1 MDEVVTKNPIK
12 SVLTIKILNE
22 FIINSINNNNKIA
35 YFEWDKSFNIL
46 SSNNL
51 ALSLLIPNSKTQ
63 TEKKVIDFI
72 PPEYLTAFHI
82 HTHELFLNESHISTF
97 SYQIEKN
104 NLHVNITWLSFI
116 DNNKVLTICC
126 YLQTDNLT
134 ENSIITLLKVIPTP
148 ALIINAQGEYVGCNN
163 LMFKLLDIPNISSTE
178 FILGNSIGTLKENI
192 NLCKYIQSII
202 SLAKP
207 NLIKEVQT
215 TFNLNTGNK
224 VYYLFSY
231 SKYNNLIILVGLDIT
246 NVKQLERD
254 LLASEERNVA
264 ILKHLPDVMQASALR
279 RKDDKMNTL
288 INQLTQNPIFTNL
301 PNLEKDNSLTEN
313 DNNELTENDNNELTI
328 DKDLYSKLIR
338 LEVETRE
345 INVRLKQIETLIYLG
360 ETSFINRLK
369 YIEVF
374 NETLL
379 QTSKDLSNT
388 LEETQKDM
396 EFIKLSKKLIN
407 ITPGGIKVIILGS
420 LISLTLLMFSISYL
434 IEKIGVENTIEQIEK
449 HLSK

>member
-1 MDEVVTKNPIK
+1 MDEVTAKTSIK
-12 SVLTIKILNE
+12 ELLTIRVLNE
-22 FIINSINNNNKIA
+22 FIINSINNKNKIA
-35 YFEWDKSFNIL
+35 YFEWDNNLNIL
-46 SSNNL
+46 SYNNL
-51 ALSLLIPNSKTQ
+51 ALSMLMLNNKTQ
-63 TEKKVIDFI
+63 PLNKVNDFI
-72 PPEYLTAFHI
+72 PPKYLTAFNI
-82 HTHELFLNESHISTF
+82 YIQELFLTESHISTF

-104 NLHVNITWLSFI
+104 NVQIDITWLSAI
-116 DNNKVLTICC
+116 EDNKVLTICC

-134 ENSIITLLKVIPTP
+134 EDSINTLLKVIPTP

-163 LMFKLLDIPNISSTE
+163 LMFKLLDIPNINSVDD
-178 FILGNSIGTLKENI
+178 IVGNSIGTLKENI

-231 SKYNNLIILVGLDIT
+231 SKYNHLIILVGLDIT
-246 NVKQLERD
+246 NVKRLERD

-264 ILKHLPDVMQASALR
+264 ILKALPDIMKASAFR

-288 INQLTQNPIFTNL
+288 IDQLTQNPIFTNL
-301 PNLEKDNSLTEN
+301 PNLEKDNS
-313 DNNELTENDNNELTI
+313 LTENDNNELTI

-345 INVRLKQIETLIYLG
+345 INVRLKQIETLIYIG

-379 QTSKDLSNT
+379 QTSKDISNT
-388 LEETQKDM
+388 LEKTQKDM
-396 EFIKLSKKLIN
+396 EFITLSRKLIT

-420 LISLTLLMFSISYL
+420 LISLTLLIFTISYL

>member
-1 MDEVVTKNPIK
+1 MDGVV
-12 SVLTIKILNE
+12 TIKILNE
-22 FIINSINNNNKIA
+22 FIINTINNKNKIA

-51 ALSLLIPNSKTQ
+51 ALSLLVLNSKTQ

-72 PPEYLTAFHI
+72 PPEYLTAFHV
-82 HTHELFLNESHISTF
+82 HTQELFLNESHISTF

-104 NLHVNITWLSFI
+104 NTHINITWLSSI
-116 DNNKVLTICC
+116 EDNKVLTICC

-134 ENSIITLLKVIPTP
+134 ENSINTLLKIIPTP
-148 ALIINAQGEYVGCNN
+148 ALIINTQGEYVGCNN
-163 LMFKLLDIPNISSTE
+163 LMFTLLDIPNINSVDD
-178 FILGNSIGTLKENI
+178 ILGNSIGTLKENI

-202 SLAKP
+202 TLAKP

-215 TFNLNTGNK
+215 TLNLHTGNK

-231 SKYNNLIILVGLDIT
+231 SKYNNLIIFVGLDIT
-246 NVKQLERD
+246 NVKRLEKD

-264 ILKHLPDVMQASALR
+264 ILKALPDVLKASAFR

-288 INQLTQNPIFTNL
+288 IDQLTQNPIFTNL
-301 PNLEKDNSLTEN
+301 PNFEKDNSLTEN
-313 DNNELTENDNNELTI
+313 DNNQLII

-345 INVRLKQIETLIYLG
+345 IDVRLKQIETLIYLG

-379 QTSKDLSNT
+379 QTSKDISNT
-388 LEETQKDM
+388 LEKTQNDL
-396 EFIKLSKKLIN
+396 EFIRLSKELIN

-420 LISLTLLMFSISYL
+420 FISLTLLIFSISYL

-449 HLSK
+449 YLNK